1 MAIAEKIKKT
11 LGEILGELGI
21 HTDKDI
27 HLEHPNDLA
36 HGDFATNLAMSI
48 YSIEYQTIRN
58 KMGVKKG
65 QLATGRLST
74 ITGTYTNPKQLAE
87 LITQKL
93 SEKNLPEIASVEV
106 AGPGFI
112 NITLSSLFFE
122 QSHKEILEKGM
133 EFGNLDI
140 WKGRTILVEHSS
152 PNLFKPFHIG
162 HMMNN
167 TIGESIKRLCKISGA
182 ETTTISYPSD
192 VSLGIGKAV
201 WQLMEYG
208 VEKLDELETMGEK
221 MAFLGKCYA
230 DGTTAMK
237 EHPELEP
244 RMREITQ
251 DIYEHRDTPAYEAYK
266 IGRDLNLQY
275 FVDMTQRLGSHFDG
289 YIFESEAGIV
299 GKQLVLDNTP
309 QVYTESDGAIV
320 FEPSEEDLAQDK
332 SLHTRV
338 FINKDGNPTYE
349 AKDTGLLKL
358 KFDRYQPDLSVFVTD
373 SEQGPYFNVVSY
385 AAGKINP
392 EWREKTQ
399 HMTHGRM
406 KFKGQK
412 MSSRLG
418 NTPIVSDILD
428 TVNELVYEK
437 AEGREMPTE
446 RADMISIAA
455 LKYVILRT
463 QPGKAINF
471 DPDTSLS
478 FEGDSGPY
486 LQYSY
491 ARCQSILRKAE
502 AQGMEQDPTQPQR
515 WQVLDLE
522 KMLYRLPEVI
532 ESAFLN
538 YAPQLVANYVTE
550 VAQLFNS
557 WYGQGKILDENN
569 PETAYKLAIVKA
581 TAVVIKKSLWVLGID
596 APEEM

>member
-1 MAIAEKIKKT
+1 MNISEKIKQA
-11 LGEILGELGI
+11 LGEILSELEI
-21 HTDKDI
+21 VIDKEI
-27 HLEHPNDLA
+27 HLEHPNDLTY
-36 HGDFATNLAMSI
+36 GDFATNVAMTLSKQPEKNPREIADSI
-48 YSIEYQTIRN
+48 T
-58 KMGVKKG
+58 K
-65 QLATGRLST
+65 
-74 ITGTYTNPKQLAE
+74 
-87 LITQKL
+87 KL
-93 SEKNLPEIASVEV
+93 SEKNLPEIKSVEV

-112 NITLSSLFFE
+112 NIKLSQVFFKQSLA
-122 QSHKEILEKGM
+122 EILKKEM
-133 EFGNLDI
+133 EFGNLNI
-140 WKGRTILVEHSS
+140 WTGKTILVEHSS

-167 TIGESIKRLCKISGA
+167 TIGESIARLCYLSGA
-182 ETTTISYPSD
+182 DTKVISYPSD

-208 VEKLDELETMGEK
+208 VDKLDELETIGEK

-244 RMREITQ
+244 RIREITQ

-266 IGRDLNLQY
+266 IGRDLNLHY
-275 FVDMTQRLGSHFDG
+275 FISMTARLGSVFDG

-299 GKQLVLDNTP
+299 GKQLVLENTP
-309 QVYTESDGAIV
+309 TVYTESDEAII
-320 FEPSEEDLAQDK
+320 FEPSEEDLEKDK

-358 KFDRYQPDLSVFVTD
+358 KFDRYYPDLSIFVTD

-392 EWREKTQ
+392 EWREKTH

-437 AEGREMPTE
+437 ADGREMPEE

-486 LQYSY
+486 LQYTY
-491 ARCQSILRKAE
+491 ARCQSIMRKAD
-502 AQGMEQDPTQPQR
+502 EQNLHRDTTQPEN
-515 WQVLDLE
+515 WQILDLE
-522 KMLYRLPEVI
+522 KMLYRLPEII
-532 ESAFLN
+532 ESAFVN

-557 WYGQGKILDENN
+557 WYGQEKILDENN

-596 APEEM
+596 TPEEM